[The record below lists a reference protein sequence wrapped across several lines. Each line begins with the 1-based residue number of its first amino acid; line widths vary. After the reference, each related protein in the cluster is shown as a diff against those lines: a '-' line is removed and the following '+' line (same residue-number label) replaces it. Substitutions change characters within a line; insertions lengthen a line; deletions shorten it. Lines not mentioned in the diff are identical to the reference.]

1 MNTYKLVTR
10 DQQLSK
16 KVYDKRFT
24 VKIKMAKSIR
34 KGASLIIRE
43 VQTEITM
50 KYCSHLPD
58 GQNSP
63 WILGFLAVSTTI

>member
-34 KGASLIIRE
+34 KGVSLIMR
-43 VQTEITM
+43 
-50 KYCSHLPD
+50 SA
-58 GQNSP
+58 N
-63 WILGFLAVSTTI
+63 